1 VKNVKGS
8 TTGRAILVTMSIDDN
23 IYTFIFGNAFGGTV
37 RPCCEPFEASERGL
51 ELNASGNGEDFFD
64 FSFVVF
70 LVGVAL
76 GSYNTIPVTMARYL
90 YISYFQRGQL
100 LSL

>member
-1 VKNVKGS
+1 MKNGKGS
-8 TTGRAILVTMSIDDN
+8 TKGRAILLAMSMNDN

-51 ELNASGNGEDFFD
+51 ELIASGNGEDIIFD

-70 LVGVAL
+70 FAGVAL
-76 GSYNTIPVTMARYL
+76 GS
-90 YISYFQRGQL
+90 
-100 LSL
+100 

>member
-1 VKNVKGS
+1 
-8 TTGRAILVTMSIDDN
+8 MSIDDN

-51 ELNASGNGEDFFD
+51 EFNASGHGDFFD

-70 LVGVAL
+70 LAGVAL
-76 GSYNTIPVTMARYL
+76 GSYNTIPVTMAR
-90 YISYFQRGQL
+90 SYFQ
-100 LSL
+100 

>member
-1 VKNVKGS
+1 VKNEKGS
-8 TTGRAILVTMSIDDN
+8 FTGKAILVAVSMNDN

-51 ELNASGNGEDFFD
+51 EVTASGKEDIIFD

-70 LVGVAL
+70 FADVAL
-76 GSYNTIPVTMARYL
+76 GS
-90 YISYFQRGQL
+90 
-100 LSL
+100 